1 MRSVENVETES
12 PPLTFIGD
20 NIMENNRDT
29 LDFKNMLF
37 DKFFF
42 LKITPDKPL
51 SHEDT
56 KTLIK
61 ESWKEAK
68 LLMKLLETE

>member
-1 MRSVENVETES
+1 
-12 PPLTFIGD
+12 
-20 NIMENNRDT
+20 MENNREA

-56 KTLIK
+56 KTIIK